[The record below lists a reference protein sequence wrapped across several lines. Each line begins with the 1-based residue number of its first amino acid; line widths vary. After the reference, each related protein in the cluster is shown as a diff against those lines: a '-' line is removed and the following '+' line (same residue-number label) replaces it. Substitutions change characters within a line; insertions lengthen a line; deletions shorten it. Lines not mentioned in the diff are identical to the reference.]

1 MKKLFISMLAVAAVV
16 ACSKEETIIEQAP
29 EAIAFDTFVE
39 NATRADIT
47 KDNLD
52 KFSVYAS
59 IENTSG
65 ANLILTDEKVY
76 KSGNAWTYGNV
87 QYWVPQ
93 AMYNFAAF
101 APYANRNWTYTTAT
115 EGRIT
120 ANNGTL
126 AFNNETA
133 EANEDLIFAST
144 YRDLR
149 DTDELEQQQDSV
161 AFTFGHQLSKIA
173 FKFNNAFQP
182 ENNIKLR
189 VYNVNVAGLVAE
201 ATAPVTAGTAGAWT
215 KKDNTTTFARTFGA
229 QVAANDEN
237 TVDPIAA
244 QDNVVTD
251 YHYFIPVANTEY
263 TITFSVDLIQAG
275 VLVDT
280 YNHTIKV
287 TPELAKGGNY
297 LFTTTLDA
305 SNVSDD
311 PTKQLYPIEFTVT
324 DVTGWNPADNGR
336 TDTTIMEPTTGNN

>member
-47 KDNLD
+47 KDNLIE
-52 KFSVYAS
+52 FSVYAS

-76 KSGNAWTYGNV
+76 KNNNAWTYGNV

-101 APYANRNWTYTTAT
+101 APYANRNWTYTPTTAN
-115 EGRIT
+115 GRTT

-126 AFNNETA
+126 AFNNQTA

-144 YRDLR
+144 MRDL
-149 DTDELEQQQDSV
+149 TNTAKLESQPDSV
-161 AFTFGHQLSKIA
+161 AFIFGHQLSKIA
-173 FKFNNAFQP
+173 FKFNNAFQT

-201 ATAPVTAGTAGAWT
+201 ATAPVTAGTDGTAGTAGAWT
-215 KKDNTTTFARTFGA
+215 MKGDTTFARTFGA
-229 QVAANDEN
+229 QVATDD
-237 TVDPIAA
+237 TIIAA
-244 QDNVVTD
+244 QDNLVTD
-251 YHYFIPVANTEY
+251 SHYFIPVAETKY

-280 YNHTIKV
+280 YNHTIEV
-287 TPELAKGGNY
+287 TPALAKGGNY

-324 DVTGWNPADNGR
+324 DVTGWDSANG
-336 TDTTIMEPTTGNN
+336 TETTF

>member
-47 KDNLD
+47 KDNLIE
-52 KFSVYAS
+52 FSVYAS
-59 IENTSG
+59 IENASG

-101 APYANRNWTYTTAT
+101 APYANRHWTYTTAT

-126 AFNNETA
+126 AFNNQTA
-133 EANEDLIFAST
+133 EANEDLIFASANRNLT
-144 YRDLR
+144 S
-149 DTDELEQQQDSV
+149 TTQMIEQPAAV

-215 KKDNTTTFARTFGA
+215 KKNDTTFARTFGA
-229 QVAANDEN
+229 QVAANAEN
-237 TVDPIAA
+237 TATIILA
-244 QDNVVTD
+244 QGNVVTD
-251 YHYFIPVANTEY
+251 YHYFIPVANTKY

-280 YNHTIKV
+280 YNHTIEV
-287 TPELAKGGNY
+287 TPLLAKGGNY

-324 DVTGWNPADNGR
+324 DVTGWDPANG
-336 TDTTIMEPTTGNN
+336 TETTF